1 MKKEVAVI
9 GLGRFGGS
17 IVMELS
23 AMNVDVLVIDT
34 DEARVNEYQDYYSEG
49 IIGDQQMKRC

>member
-34 DEARVNEYQDYYSEG
+34 DEARVNE
-49 IIGDQQMKRC
+49 